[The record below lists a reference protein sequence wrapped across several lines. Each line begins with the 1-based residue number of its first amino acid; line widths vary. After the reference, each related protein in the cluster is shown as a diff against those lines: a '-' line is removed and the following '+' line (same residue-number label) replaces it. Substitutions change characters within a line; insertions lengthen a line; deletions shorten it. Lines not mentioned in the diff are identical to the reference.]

1 MPLFLKKDTVRCFH
15 AANDSLSLAIT
26 GLALP
31 LARGRYRIA
40 GSTASTGLI
49 GVAAELALSGCL
61 IQANGP
67 LAVMRTDTQ
76 YKSASEILDDFR
88 ELVRSATAKTG
99 FLTQGVQQPDAHRE
113 ELLKR
118 TLQFRVLFI
127 ERAAGLHAGR
137 ELLRDTCIF
146 QANAVSDFLRLLAT
160 SQRIRPYLE
169 HAPRYPDT
177 PLDRTVLLEE
187 PR

>member
-1 MPLFLKKDTVRCFH
+1 M
-15 AANDSLSLAIT
+15 
-26 GLALP
+26 ALHFY
-31 LARGRYRIA
+31 RTTRYRTPI
-40 GSTASTGLI
+40 
-49 GVAAELALSGCL
+49 
-61 IQANGP
+61 
-67 LAVMRTDTQ
+67 
-76 YKSASEILDDFR
+76 
-88 ELVRSATAKTG
+88 RS
-99 FLTQGVQQPDAHRE
+99 
-113 ELLKR
+113 LK
-118 TLQFRVLFI
+118 VLFI

-146 QANAVSDFLRLLAT
+146 RANAVSDFLRLLAT